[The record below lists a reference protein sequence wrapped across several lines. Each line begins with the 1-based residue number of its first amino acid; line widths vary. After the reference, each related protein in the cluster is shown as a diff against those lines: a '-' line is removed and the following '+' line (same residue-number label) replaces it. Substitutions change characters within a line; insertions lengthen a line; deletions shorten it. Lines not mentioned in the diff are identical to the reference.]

1 MRKYNWLLFD
11 ADNTLWD
18 FQQSELF
25 SFEKAF
31 KDFHIPYKAN
41 YLEVYHKINHQC
53 WSDFEKGLLSQEKLR
68 TVRMELLLKE
78 LNIDADFVAFSQSYQ
93 QNLANTAFMIDGA
106 RALLED
112 LSKEFTLVMITNGLK
127 EIQRGRLKNTA
138 IEPFFQSIVISD
150 EIGTAKPQKAFFDYT
165 FEQMQHD
172 NKADVLVIGDSLSS
186 DIKGGNDYGV
196 DTCWFNIFAKDKD
209 AEIVPTYE
217 IEDLGELRG
226 IVGIGG

>member
-18 FQQSELF
+18 FKKSELF

-31 KDFHIPYKAN
+31 NDFNIPYQAA
-41 YLEVYHKINHQC
+41 YLPIYHEINHKC
-53 WSDFEKGLLSQEKLR
+53 WSDFEKGLLSQQKLR
-68 TVRMELLLKE
+68 TMRMELLLKE
-78 LNIDADFVAFSQSYQ
+78 LNLDADFVAFSQSYQ
-93 QNLANTAFMIDGA
+93 ENLANTDFMIEGA
-106 RALLED
+106 KALLKD
-112 LSKEFTLVMITNGLK
+112 LSKDFTLVMITNGLK

-165 FEQMQHD
+165 FEQMQHTD
-172 NKADVLVIGDSLSS
+172 KSDVLVIGDSLSS

-196 DTCWFNIFAKDKD
+196 DTCWYNIFGKDKD

-217 IEDLGELRG
+217 IEDLEELRG
-226 IVGIGG
+226 IVEVSK